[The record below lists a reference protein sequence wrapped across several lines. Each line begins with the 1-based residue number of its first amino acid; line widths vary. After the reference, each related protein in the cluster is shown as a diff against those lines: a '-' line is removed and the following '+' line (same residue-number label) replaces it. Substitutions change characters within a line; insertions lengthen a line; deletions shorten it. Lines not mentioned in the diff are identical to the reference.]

1 MVSSD
6 ILRAI
11 MTSYSR
17 KFQPLATSTP
27 NGKESADVAPNCVDV
42 QKAEQC
48 AKPETRHEVMC
59 STDRRVLFSDAG
71 LSKDEKLLL
80 LRICN
85 GSPVT

>member
-1 MVSSD
+1 
-6 ILRAI
+6 
-11 MTSYSR
+11 MTSYNR

-27 NGKESADVAPNCVDV
+27 NGKESADVAPNRVDA
-42 QKAEQC
+42 QKAEQR
-48 AKPETRHEVMC
+48 AKLETRREVMC

-80 LRICN
+80 FRICN